1 MGFFDWLLGSSN
13 DFTTP
18 SYLHLNAEQMERL
31 HHRRKSEHP
40 KELKRL
46 KQATELYQ
54 MDIKET
60 KALGEAQKAE
70 LEALQTVGQEHYAL
84 KAAEVKTQGAVAHSK
99 KSYRQVKSSYRK
111 VL

>member
-1 MGFFDWLLGSSN
+1 MGFFDWLTGSSN
-13 DFTTP
+13 FTTP
-18 SYLHLNAEQMERL
+18 SYLHLNADQMERL
-31 HHRRKSEHP
+31 HQRRNAEHP

-46 KQATELYQ
+46 KQATDLYQ

-60 KALGEAQKAE
+60 KALSEAQKAE

-84 KAAEVKTQGAVAHSK
+84 KAADAKAQGAIARSA
-99 KSYRQVKSSYRK
+99 KSYKKVKSSYRK